1 MVSKLSISF
10 TIQKLLLVLLLI
22 SIIFDPQNVHFGIKS
37 YVFLLFCIFSLNHFN
52 IKYVYVPF
60 VYLFIWIISY
70 IHGILIKSNMDE
82 GIAGWYL
89 NSCLYLFIIP
99 FVTSKKINFIYPFYY
114 CTLVYS
120 IYIIFLV
127 LFSTTNTSL
136 TDFAVNHILQNR
148 DFSMFGYRT
157 VLGIKHFCL
166 YHSTSSICLIPEA
179 CALLL
184 FSKTNKNKYFIH
196 FVLFFL
202 ALLYSGARA
211 NMLSAIFIAVFFMLY
226 KCYYKVKNRALLIPF
241 IGLIICVAI
250 IVVYNVST
258 ELGHSNDVK
267 MGHMESFVQLFESN
281 PLRYIFIG
289 TGPGSVM
296 YSIGIKM
303 SVALTE
309 LSYFELIKNYGLL
322 FTIIILLV
330 FTIPLKKLYN
340 SENDNITRAALTIAY
355 LCFFFVAGTNPLFSG
370 STGFTTVICMF
381 CLCDKTFY
389 EEFKT
394 ELFHKYSFRLRRRKI
409 VVRKDLC

>member
-1 MVSKLSISF
+1 MTAKFTISIKK
-10 TIQKLLLVLLLI
+10 IQKLLLVLLLI
-22 SIIFDPQNVHFGIKS
+22 SIIFDPQNEHFGIKS
-37 YVFLLFCIFSLNHFN
+37 YVFLLYCIFSLNHFN
-52 IKYVYVPF
+52 IKYAYVPF
-60 VYLFIWIISY
+60 VYLLIWIISY
-70 IHGILIKSNMDE
+70 VHGILIGSDMDD

-89 NSCLYLFIIP
+89 NSCLFLFIIP
-99 FVTSKKINFIYPFYY
+99 FASGKKINFIYPFYY

-127 LFSTTNTSL
+127 FFSMANTAL
-136 TDFAVNHILQNR
+136 TEFAVNHIQQNS

-157 VLGIKHFCL
+157 FLGIKHFCL
-166 YHSTSSICLIPEA
+166 YHRTSSICLISEA

-184 FSKTNKNKYFIH
+184 FLRTKKNKYIIH

-211 NMLSAIFIAVFFMLY
+211 NMLSAIFIVVFIILY

-241 IGLIICVAI
+241 IGLIICIA
-250 IVVYNVST
+250 VVVIYNVST
-258 ELGHSNDVK
+258 ESGHSNDVK
-267 MGHMESFVQLFESN
+267 MGHIESFMQLFESN
-281 PLRYIFIG
+281 PLRYVLIG

-296 YSIGIKM
+296 YSIGIKQ

-322 FTIIILLV
+322 FTITILFV
-330 FTIPLKKLYN
+330 FTIPLKRLYN
-340 SENDNITRAALTIAY
+340 SENDNNSKAALTIAY

-381 CLCDKTFY
+381 CICDKNVY
-389 EEFKT
+389 REFKIDDYYR
-394 ELFHKYSFRLRRRKI
+394 YSFPRIKRYKI
-409 VVRKDLC
+409 YARTD